1 MHASNQYNVY
11 IEMFFFTVLTI
22 KCPENGM
29 MFFLRCVIAITCL
42 ESKSQTAVVSI

>member
-11 IEMFFFTVLTI
+11 IEMCFTVLTI